1 MMMTFWK
8 PSIPATTTGTC
19 MPAKFDTYK
28 DYREQTLSLLQSA
41 RESLILFEHDFSACG
56 LNERATTQ
64 AMADLLARNPAA
76 QIRLLARSGDFIAS
90 QCPLLLQLANLQ
102 NQKLTMHLANPDM
115 PTVLM
120 PFILADMQRF
130 VRRCHFDWAKG
141 ETDDDPQEAARLRQA
156 FDLAWECS
164 IPSSDWRRLDL

>member
-1 MMMTFWK
+1 
-8 PSIPATTTGTC
+8 

-28 DYREQTLSLLQSA
+28 DYREQTLMLLQSA
-41 RESLILFEHDFSACG
+41 REGLIMYEHDFSACG
-56 LNERATTQ
+56 FSDRAVAQALN
-64 AMADLLARNPAA
+64 DLLVRNPAA
-76 QIRLLARSGDFIAS
+76 QVRLLARSADYIAA
-90 QCPLLLQLANLQ
+90 QCPLLLQLANVQSQRFTL
-102 NQKLTMHLANPDM
+102 HLANTDM
-115 PTVLM
+115 PTLLT

-141 ETDDDPQEAARLRQA
+141 ETDDDAQEVTRLRQA